1 MILLKPCPPAVR
13 SRAGIIR
20 DADRRRH
27 PACRTDETAPRGSP
41 SKIFDQIVAFQLDL
55 ISAAYISVSTARG
68 ATGADIEMGAAY
80 SQARPDAGQQT
91 GLSPLRQKPPLLPSF
106 FVPLLQGRYATR
118 RIRHYSARP
127 VAPPQRP
134 H

>member
-55 ISAAYISVSTARG
+55 ISDAYISVSTARC
-68 ATGADIEMGAAY
+68 ATVANKKKNTTK
-80 SQARPDAGQQT
+80 SKTRPDAGQQT
-91 GLSPLRQKPPLLPSF
+91 GLSPLRQK
-106 FVPLLQGRYATR
+106 
-118 RIRHYSARP
+118 
-127 VAPPQRP
+127 
-134 H
+134 

>member
-55 ISAAYISVSTARG
+55 ISDAYISVSTARC
-68 ATGADIEMGAAY
+68 APWQTSKRARHIARRDPM
-80 SQARPDAGQQT
+80 QANKPVSPPLGR
-91 GLSPLRQKPPLLPSF
+91 SPLFCLLF
-106 FVPLLQGRYATR
+106 LCLFYRGAMR
-118 RIRHYSARP
+118 RGG
-127 VAPPQRP
+127 
-134 H
+134 

>member
-55 ISAAYISVSTARG
+55 ISNTNISVSTARC
-68 ATGADIEMGAAY
+68 ATVADIEKGAAY
-80 SQARPDAGQQT
+80 SKAQPEADQQT
-91 GLSPLRQKPPLLPSF
+91 RHTPLRQKPPLLPSF
-106 FVPLLQGRYATR
+106 
-118 RIRHYSARP
+118 
-127 VAPPQRP
+127 
-134 H
+134 

>member
-55 ISAAYISVSTARG
+55 ISDAYISVSTARC
-68 ATGADIEMGAAY
+68 ATVADIEKGAAY
-80 SQARPDAGQQT
+80 CLARSVV
-91 GLSPLRQKPPLLPSF
+91 GLLSGLFSFWLL
-106 FVPLLQGRYATR
+106 
-118 RIRHYSARP
+118 
-127 VAPPQRP
+127 
-134 H
+134 